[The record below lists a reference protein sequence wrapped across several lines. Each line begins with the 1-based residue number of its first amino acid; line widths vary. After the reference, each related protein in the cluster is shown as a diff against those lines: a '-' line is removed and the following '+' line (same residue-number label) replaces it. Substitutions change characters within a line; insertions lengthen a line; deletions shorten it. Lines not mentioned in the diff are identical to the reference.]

1 MGKEVIPVDLTSYIA
16 AMSIGMAQQNAQTAF
31 SIGMLKNSMES
42 AEAVSAQL
50 IEAMESVPM
59 PSSGVGSLLDV
70 RA

>member
-1 MGKEVIPVDLTSYIA
+1 MDFTSLVGAASMDLSQY
-16 AMSIGMAQQNAQTAF
+16 NVQTAV
-31 SIGMLKNSMES
+31 SLGLLKNSMDS

-50 IEAMESVPM
+50 IEMMESVPM

>member
-1 MGKEVIPVDLTSYIA
+1 MDLTSYIA
-16 AMSIGMAQQNAQTAF
+16 SMSMSMAQYNVQSAV

-42 AEAVSAQL
+42 AEAANAQL
-50 IEAMESVPM
+50 IEMMDSVPM

>member
-1 MGKEVIPVDLTSYIA
+1 MDLSSYIA
-16 AMSIGMAQQNAQTAF
+16 AMSIGMAQQNVQTAV

-42 AEAVSAQL
+42 FEAANAQL

>member
-1 MGKEVIPVDLTSYIA
+1 MDLTSYIA
-16 AMSIGMAQQNAQTAF
+16 SMSIGMAQQNFQTAL

-42 AEAVSAQL
+42 FEATNAQL
-50 IEAMESVPM
+50 IEMMDSVPM

>member
-1 MGKEVIPVDLTSYIA
+1 MDFTSLLA
-16 AMSIGMAQQNAQTAF
+16 AASMNYAQYNVQTAV
-31 SIGMLKNSMES
+31 SLGVLKNSMES

>member
-1 MGKEVIPVDLTSYIA
+1 MDLTSYIA
-16 AMSIGMAQQNAQTAF
+16 AMSMGMAQYNVQTAV

-42 AEAVSAQL
+42 AEAANAQL
-50 IEAMESVPM
+50 IEMMDSVPT

>member
-1 MGKEVIPVDLTSYIA
+1 MDLTSYIA
-16 AMSIGMAQQNAQTAF
+16 AMSTSMAQYNVQTAV

-42 AEAVSAQL
+42 AEAVNAQL
-50 IEAMESVPM
+50 TEMMDSVPM

>member
-1 MGKEVIPVDLTSYIA
+1 MDLTSYIA
-16 AMSIGMAQQNAQTAF
+16 AMSTNMAQYNVQTAV

-42 AEAVSAQL
+42 AEAVNAQL
-50 IEAMESVPM
+50 IEMMDSVPM